1 MRKNSVFALWA
12 LVIWVL
18 GTSCKSEFERIRSS
32 GDPDLLFKKA
42 EAYYNDTE
50 YQKARTL
57 YELIISSFRGRPEAE
72 QIYFKYAYTYYYLEE
87 YILASYYFKNFA
99 QTYTISPLREEADF
113 MSAYSNYQLSPTF
126 RLDQTYTLKAIDEL
140 QAFTN
145 LYPNSL
151 RVQECNILI
160 DQMRAKLE
168 KKAFEEG
175 KLYFNLRLYQ
185 SATHTFEN
193 LLKDFPETKNAEE
206 VRYMI
211 IRAYYLL
218 AENSVV
224 ERQQERFQ
232 ETIDKASA
240 FLSRYP
246 NSAYNKEVSNLQNN
260 SSKRI
265 NQLNNVRYQNQST
278 RTGS

>member
-246 NSAYNKEVSNLQNN
+246 NSVYNKEVSNLQNN
-260 SSKRI
+260 SSKKI

>member
-1 MRKNSVFALWA
+1 MRKNSAFALWA
-12 LVIWVL
+12 LIVLVL

-42 EAYYNDTE
+42 EEYYNDTE

-168 KKAFEEG
+168 KKSFEEG

-211 IRAYYLL
+211 IKAYYLL

-224 ERQQERFQ
+224 EKQQERFQ
-232 ETIDKASA
+232 ETIDKAAA

-246 NSAYNKEVSNLQNN
+246 NSAYNKEVANFQNI
-260 SSKRI
+260 SSKKV